1 MKAAWTIATLA
12 LVVALFTPACM
23 MTSTHEEILKKT
35 NDQHASEFA
44 DMKKKLEGERDT
56 EKVAKEGCQGK
67 LAASGKKNDE
77 QEAMLASMSMKIDR
91 LSGEK
96 GQLAA
101 KSQELSTKQQE
112 LMQQVDKLKRMQEAA
127 ERRNAEFR
135 RLVMK
140 LKKMMDAGTLQVKP
154 RNGLLV
160 VRMASDIVFAPG
172 ATRIKEEAREALTE
186 LAQTLATFGDRRF
199 QVMGHTD
206 DRPIHSARFPSN
218 WELSTARAVAVLKI
232 LVENGVKPEA
242 ISAAGSAEFDP
253 LGPNETA
260 EERTE
265 NRRVEIVFLPKVDEL
280 PGFEEVLSGK

>member
-1 MKAAWTIATLA
+1 MKGAWKLASLA
-12 LVVALFTPACM
+12 LVAALITPACM

-35 NDQHASEFA
+35 ETEDQAAF
-44 DMKKKLEGERDT
+44 DQMQQKLESERDAEKQAKKACQT
-56 EKVAKEGCQGK
+56 E
-67 LAASGKKNDE
+67 LAACSEESDQ
-77 QEAMLASMSMKIDR
+77 QEAMMASMSMKIDQ

-101 KSQELSTKQQE
+101 ERAELSQHQQQ
-112 LMQQVDKLKRMQEAA
+112 LMAQVDKLKQMQAVT

-135 RLVMK
+135 RLLEK
-140 LKKMMDAGTLQVKP
+140 LKVMMDAGTLQVKP

-172 ATRIKEEAREALTE
+172 STRIKEEAREALAE
-186 LAQTLATFGDRRF
+186 LAHTLATFEDRRF

-218 WELSTARAVAVLKI
+218 WELSTQRAVEVVKLLI
-232 LVENGVKPEA
+232 DNGVEPEM

-253 LGPNETA
+253 LVDNDTRENR
-260 EERTE
+260 EF
-265 NRRVEIVFLPKVDEL
+265 NRRVEIVFMPKIDEL
-280 PGFEEVLSGK
+280 PGFDKVLSE